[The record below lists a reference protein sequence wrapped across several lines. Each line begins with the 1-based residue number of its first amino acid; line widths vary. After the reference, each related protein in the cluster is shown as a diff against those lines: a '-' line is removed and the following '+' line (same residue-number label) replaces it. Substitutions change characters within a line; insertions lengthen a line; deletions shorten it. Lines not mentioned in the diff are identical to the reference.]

1 MRRVFVIFLILLFPL
16 NVLALSTSVASLS
29 HITDT
34 HTPVTHEASAFTNT
48 VDLQTLGDPDS
59 DEPPAGYD
67 FHDSMNE
74 EGRLQAAVLPGQ
86 LVIPPLPA
94 RRGLAPLPPIKPP
107 PV

>member
-16 NVLALSTSVASLS
+16 NVLALSTSVASLQ
-29 HITDT
+29 
-34 HTPVTHEASAFTNT
+34 HTAVTHEASAFTNS
-48 VDLQTLGDPDS
+48 VDLQTLGDPDA

-74 EGRLQAAVLPGQ
+74 EGRLQAAVLPGR
-86 LVIPPLPA
+86 LVSPPSPA
-94 RRGLAPLPPIKPP
+94 RRGLAPFPPIKPP

>member
-16 NVLALSTSVASLS
+16 NVLALSTSVASLE
-29 HITDT
+29 
-34 HTPVTHEASAFTNT
+34 HTTVTHEATAFTNT
-48 VDLQTLGDPDS
+48 ADLQTLGDPDS

-86 LVIPPLPA
+86 LLVPPLPT
-94 RRGLAPLPPIKPP
+94 RRGLAPFPPIKPP
-107 PV
+107 PM

>member
-1 MRRVFVIFLILLFPL
+1 MRRVFVLFLILLFPL
-16 NVLALSTSVASLS
+16 NVLALSTSVASLE
-29 HITDT
+29 HTT
-34 HTPVTHEASAFTNT
+34 HTTVTHEASAFTNT
-48 VDLQTLGDPDS
+48 IDLQTLGDPDS

-74 EGRLQAAVLPGQ
+74 EGRLQRAVLPGR

-94 RRGLAPLPPIKPP
+94 RRGLAPFPPIKPP

>member
-1 MRRVFVIFLILLFPL
+1 MRRVFVLFLILLFPL
-16 NVLALSTSVASLS
+16 NVLALSTSVASLQ
-29 HITDT
+29 

-74 EGRLQAAVLPGQ
+74 EGRLQAAVLPGR
-86 LVIPPLPA
+86 LVIPPSPA
-94 RRGLAPLPPIKPP
+94 RRGLAPFPPIKPP